1 MPEVNATTREDGLPA
16 AGVVEFKWLPIPP
29 DFWVP
34 EGLKDFQQAWF
45 INLIRASL
53 RSENTGYL
61 ILCKEGC
68 SGCPACL
75 WRVAN
80 AHHPEH
86 FKKHGSLVLACF
98 NSAQI
103 AGHRVLYFP
112 KLMETIKRQLSRI
125 KNHRS
130 RRTFLSETY
139 TGFNRGGGIC
149 SPSGSLSFDFD
160 LDSKKQEKTPTASD
174 TREGPSVMEEKP
186 NSERT
191 AERDS
196 TEIVKTAQRIIKILG
211 LTDVSMRAA
220 IAAVEERVRQ
230 TELSM
235 DGIVQKVVTDA
246 NRAEREE
253 RTEKHEF
260 LEKFLSEKLAL
271 QILRDLAL
279 VDTKNH
285 VSAVAASVRAE
296 VRYTGLGAETVAER
310 ITKAA
315 LEARGRGERIDRFY
329 FDDVK
334 WRQVGISNV
343 KLNKAEQRK
352 LDNLEVNA
360 RVQQRLREKF
370 GNS

>member
-16 AGVVEFKWLPIPP
+16 PGAVEFKWLPIPP

-86 FKKHGSLVLACF
+86 FKKYGSLVLACF

-130 RRTFLSETY
+130 RGTVLSETY
-139 TGFNRGGGIC
+139 TGFNRGSGIC

-160 LDSKKQEKTPTASD
+160 LDSKNQEQTQTASN
-174 TREGPSVMEEKP
+174 TREGPSAMEERQ
-186 NSERT
+186 NSENTEKRET
-191 AERDS
+191 
-196 TEIVKTAQRIIKILG
+196 TEIIKTAQRIINNLG
-211 LTDVSMRAA
+211 LTDDSMRAA
-220 IAAVEERVRQ
+220 IAAVEERARQ
-230 TELSM
+230 TRLSM
-235 DGIVQKVVTDA
+235 DGIVQEICDEA
-246 NRAEREE
+246 NHAARRGIER
-253 RTEKHEF
+253 HEF
-260 LEKFLSEKLAL
+260 LGDFLARTSARG
-271 QILRDLAL
+271 ILETLNLPVTNNFVTR
-279 VDTKNH
+279 
-285 VSAVAASVRAE
+285 VAAVVKAE
-296 VRYTGLGAETVAER
+296 AKDTGL
-310 ITKAA
+310 A
-315 LEARGRGERIDRFY
+315 LEAAANRITEAASEDRRKGTRIDIFY
-329 FDDVK
+329 FEDVR
-334 WRQVGISNV
+334 WRSNARV
-343 KLNKAEQRK
+343 SKAEQRK

-370 GNS
+370 GHS